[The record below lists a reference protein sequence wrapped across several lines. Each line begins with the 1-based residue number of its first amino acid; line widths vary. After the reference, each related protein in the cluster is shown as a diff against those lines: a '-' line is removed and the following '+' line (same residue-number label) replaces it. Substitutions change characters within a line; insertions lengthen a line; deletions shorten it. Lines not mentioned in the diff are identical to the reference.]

1 MSTATASTSLPPS
14 ITIFNTAY
22 DRPWTEEETR
32 LLSELV
38 GHQQIVHHK
47 NNSNN
52 TTICY
57 EWNTTNTSST
67 PPTSDTNTPEDTN
80 HNQTTLIT
88 IDACVTNP
96 FKINWVPISMRLGR
110 ATSSLIKQYNHMKQ
124 ITYKHGAFT
133 NTEDVHIIRR
143 YLEWKCVY
151 KENAKS
157 GIWSLLERELNRK
170 DKRISERWRHVLC
183 KRLATLVA
191 LDAENNIIDPLQALV
206 IWINQEDVTK
216 TNLSGDGEFHKL
228 GTSVPSSSIKSVN
241 SMSKGPTTSNA
252 YQPSDSLLRKRT
264 YSATDSVL
272 SGNSN
277 DTNHS
282 ARKSISE
289 HTSNTY
295 AQTDTNSTNDSAMN
309 DINSILQSIHNEEY
323 TNHSILSLGSSVYDG
338 TAYGG
343 SMWSTIDTNNTN
355 NNNNHSSDQTQS
367 TRHQASNNN
376 ANNAMQYEEDVM
388 NDNNAFSSSVWN
400 SIASPSN
407 TKGTKSMSRWT
418 EEQDARLREAVSL
431 FPRDWVK
438 ISEFMGISESSSK
451 CRKRWAR
458 LRQKYQQTLS
468 TALQDANDFSLLEG
482 EEQETDSDHQAL
494 LGSNSNRFNLNFSI
508 LEDEEDEDE
517 MELYRDL
524 QDMVKD

>member
-1 MSTATASTSLPPS
+1 MSTATATTSLPPS

-22 DRPWTEEETR
+22 DRPWTEDETR

-38 GHQQIVHHK
+38 GQQQIVHHK

-57 EWNTTNTSST
+57 DWNNPTTSNA
-67 PPTSDTNTPEDTN
+67 PPPSAANPPEDTN

-206 IWINQEDVTK
+206 IWINQEDATK
-216 TNLSGDGEFHKL
+216 TNSNGIGEFHKL
-228 GTSVPSSSIKSVN
+228 GTSVASSSSKSVN
-241 SMSKGPTTSNA
+241 SMSKGSTTSNT

-272 SGNSN
+272 SGNSI

-289 HTSNTY
+289 HTNNTY
-295 AQTDTNSTNDSAMN
+295 AQTDTNSTNDSTMN
-309 DINSILQSIHNEEY
+309 DINYILQSIQNEEC
-323 TNHSILSLGSSVYDG
+323 TNHSILSLGSGVYDG

-343 SMWSTIDTNNTN
+343 SMWNTIDNN
-355 NNNNHSSDQTQS
+355 NNNNHSGDQAHS
-367 TRHQASNNN
+367 SRHQDSNNN
-376 ANNAMQYEEDVM
+376 TNSAIQLTNDLM

-458 LRQKYQQTLS
+458 LQQKYQQTLS
-468 TALQDANDFSLLEG
+468 TALQDANDFSILEG
-482 EEQETDSDHQAL
+482 EEQDNDPEHHAL
-494 LGSNSNRFNLNFSI
+494 LGSSGNRYNLNFSI

-524 QDMVKD
+524 QEMVKD